1 MTIMSQ
7 ARGDMKFS
15 PVNMRQMRWM
25 PPRSTSTQMPAQQM
39 HTSDKMTAGSATALY
54 FLMPKIEAD
63 EATMRPPADRP
74 TKNMKQ
80 VRYSPQL
87 VELFMPVM
95 PRPNMSWY
103 TYTPIP
109 TRAMAPEPTTSGFF
123 ITEVIA
129 PS

>member
-1 MTIMSQ
+1 
-7 ARGDMKFS
+7 
-15 PVNMRQMRWM
+15 
-25 PPRSTSTQMPAQQM
+25 
-39 HTSDKMTAGSATALY
+39 
-54 FLMPKIEAD
+54 
-63 EATMRPPADRP
+63 
-74 TKNMKQ
+74 MKQ